1 MREWCSAAALV
12 LMMLARADATS
23 SNSFRQ
29 HEGHFQG
36 DLVADHL
43 CVVDGGLLVLHPAAL
58 DVLQRL
64 VGAVDTLHDC
74 ILGQLVFDEA
84 VLASAR

>member
-58 DVLQRL
+58 AFFNVLSVRSTPARL
-64 VGAVDTLHDC
+64 HPRPTS
-74 ILGQLVFDEA
+74 F
-84 VLASAR
+84 

>member
-43 CVVDGGLLVLHPAAL
+43 CVSMEASSFTQPPLTFFNVLSVRSTPARFHP
-58 DVLQRL
+58 RP
-64 VGAVDTLHDC
+64 TS
-74 ILGQLVFDEA
+74 F
-84 VLASAR
+84 

>member
-36 DLVADHL
+36 DLVADHF
-43 CVVDGGLLVLHPAAL
+43 AL
-58 DVLQRL
+58 SM
-64 VGAVDTLHDC
+64 
-74 ILGQLVFDEA
+74 EA
-84 VLASAR
+84 S

>member
-43 CVVDGGLLVLHPAAL
+43 CVVDGGLLVLH
-58 DVLQRL
+58 
-64 VGAVDTLHDC
+64 TLHDC
-74 ILGQLVFDEA
+74 ILGRLVFDEA

>member
-43 CVVDGGLLVLHPAAL
+43 
-58 DVLQRL
+58 
-64 VGAVDTLHDC
+64 
-74 ILGQLVFDEA
+74 
-84 VLASAR
+84 